1 MSGFFKIERDFLSS
15 PFWLSEE
22 FTKPQ
27 AWIDLIGLA
36 NYADKT
42 KYYKGTF
49 QKVKR
54 GQVVTSQ
61 QALANRWKWSRHRVS
76 DFLRTLEAAEMVTTE
91 RTTHGT
97 LLTIENYGFYQG
109 DGSTKGPRTVQQKDG
124 GGTFDGHRRDIQE
137 ESKESKER
145 KNGGTTPPTRAEVS
159 AYIEEN
165 GLQVDTD
172 RFMDYY
178 ESVGWEVGG
187 KPMRSWKAACR
198 RWNGTENYDHRAE
211 KPKSFDA
218 MMEEARKLTP
228 EDLYGPTWNGGE
240 TP

>member
-1 MSGFFKIERDFLSS
+1 MSGFFKIERDFLGS

-42 KYYKGTF
+42 KYYKGAF

-54 GQVVTSQ
+54 GQIVTSQ

-91 RTTHGT
+91 RTTNGT
-97 LLTIENYGFYQG
+97 LLTVVNYGFYQS
-109 DGSTKGPRTVQQKDG
+109 DGSAKGPRTGQRKDA
-124 GGTFDGHRRDIQE
+124 GGTSDGHRRDIQE
-137 ESKESKER
+137 ESKERKEI
-145 KNGGTTPPTRAEVS
+145 KKGYTTPPTRADVA
-159 AYIEEN
+159 AYIEEK
-165 GLQVDTD
+165 GLQVDPD

-178 ESVGWEVGG
+178 EAIGWEINGRPI
-187 KPMRSWKAACR
+187 KDWRAACR
-198 RWNGTENYDHRAE
+198 RWSGTKDYGKEE
-211 KPKSFDA
+211 PKSFDDV
-218 MMEEARKLTP
+218 MEEARKLTP
-228 EDLYGPTWNGGE
+228 EDLYGPTWNGGK
-240 TP
+240 TS

>member
-1 MSGFFKIERDFLSS
+1 MSGFFKIERDFLGS

-54 GQVVTSQ
+54 GQIVTSQ

-91 RTTHGT
+91 RTTNGT
-97 LLTIENYGFYQG
+97 LLTVVNYGFYQS
-109 DGSTKGPRTVQQKDG
+109 DGSAKGLRTGQRKDA
-124 GGTFDGHRRDIQE
+124 GGTLDGHRGDIQE
-137 ESKESKER
+137 ESKERKEI
-145 KNGGTTPPTRAEVS
+145 KKGYTTPPTRADVA
-159 AYIEEN
+159 AYIEEK
-165 GLQVDTD
+165 GLQVDPD
-172 RFMDYY
+172 CFMDYY
-178 ESVGWEVGG
+178 EAIGWEINGRPI
-187 KPMRSWKAACR
+187 KDWRAACR
-198 RWNGTENYDHRAE
+198 RWSGTKDYGKEE
-211 KPKSFDA
+211 PKSFDDV
-218 MMEEARKLTP
+218 MEEARKLTP
-228 EDLYGPTWNGGE
+228 EDLYGPTWNGGK
-240 TP
+240 TS